1 MSRRCWPLL
10 LCWAF
15 TLGFLFPTTAS
26 AAGPL
31 EILGVLRPGRLV
43 EHPGTPGGYSV
54 GPPGPYRYPEYSTGH
69 SPWYGYGF
77 GVPTYQ
83 WGYFGARYRPAC
95 VSHKGYYGDY
105 TQWGYRR
112 GY

>member
-1 MSRRCWPLL
+1 MSQRCCCTLL
-10 LCWAF
+10 ACVIG
-15 TLGFLFPTTAS
+15 LGFLLPTSAS

-43 EHPGTPGGYSV
+43 EHPGTPVGTSV
-54 GPPGPYRYPEYSTGH
+54 GPPGPYRYPEYNTGH

-83 WGYFGARYRPAC
+83 WGYFGAR
-95 VSHKGYYGDY
+95 
-105 TQWGYRR
+105 
-112 GY
+112 